1 MRYTLSNA
9 ALQAGIETLG
19 GELVSLRDRAGT
31 EYIWQGD
38 PAFWSGRNPV
48 LFPIVGKLKNDRVN
62 IGGRDFEMSRHGFA
76 RRAEFHAVEQGS
88 DFIVLEL
95 CENEETLSRY
105 PYPFIL
111 RVRHQLLEDG
121 FSTTFLVENPG
132 GTPMPFCIGAHTA
145 IRCPLMEGERFED
158 YQLVFDQPE
167 DADTLLLTPEGLLR
181 SDGREPMLSGGKIT
195 LDYSVFQRLDTI
207 IFQSLRSR
215 RVELRHEE
223 SGVSLDFSQ
232 FPMVAFWTK
241 PGGPFLCMEPWHGCA
256 ALDNESGRF
265 EDKPHVVSLA
275 PAKRRSSLI
284 ALHFCKTQPRQI

>member
-38 PAFWSGRNPV
+38 PAFWTGRNPV
-48 LFPIVGKLKNDRVN
+48 LFPIVGNLKNGRVD

-76 RRAEFHAVEQGS
+76 RSSEFRAVEQGS

-95 CENEETLSRY
+95 RETEETLLRY

-111 RVRHQLLEDG
+111 RVRHRLLENG

-132 GTPMPFCIGAHTA
+132 GAPMPFCVGAHTA

-158 YQLVFDQPE
+158 YRLIFEQSE

-181 SDGREPMLSGGKIT
+181 PDAVEPMLSEGKLA
-195 LDYSVFQRLDTI
+195 LDYGVFRRLDTI
-207 IFQSLRSR
+207 IFQNLRSR
-215 RVELRHEE
+215 RVELRHGKT
-223 SGVSLDFSQ
+223 GVSLDFSQ

-256 ALDNESGRF
+256 AADNESGRF
-265 EDKPHVVSLA
+265 EDKPHVITLA
-275 PAKRRSSLI
+275 PGEKKELTYSFTL
-284 ALHFCKTQPRQI
+284 L

>member
-9 ALQAGIETLG
+9 ELQASIETQG

-38 PAFWSGRNPV
+38 PAFWTGRNPI
-48 LFPIVGKLKNDRVN
+48 LFPIVGSLKNGRVD
-62 IGGRDFEMSRHGFA
+62 IGGGDFEMSRHGFA
-76 RRAEFHAVEQGS
+76 RSSEFRAMEQGG

-95 CENEETLSRY
+95 RESEETLPRY

-111 RVRHQLLEDG
+111 RVRHRLLENG
-121 FSTTFLVENPG
+121 FSTTFLVKNPG
-132 GTPMPFCIGAHTA
+132 GTPMPFCVGAHTA

-158 YQLVFDQPE
+158 YRLVFEQSE

-181 SDGREPMLSGGKIT
+181 PDAVEPMLSEGKLA
-195 LDYSVFQRLDTI
+195 LDYGVFRRLDTI
-207 IFQSLRSR
+207 IFQNLRSR
-215 RVELRHEE
+215 RVELRHGKT
-223 SGVSLDFSQ
+223 GVSLDFSQ

-256 ALDNESGRF
+256 AADNESGRF
-265 EDKPHVVSLA
+265 EDKPHVITLA
-275 PAKRRSSLI
+275 PGEKKELTYSFTL
-284 ALHFCKTQPRQI
+284 L